1 MIIVYYYKHISNL
14 CRKDILMRYIKCG
27 CCGKMLDE
35 GYSIPSTDGVRR
47 YCCMDCKNYMESRRE
62 KPVEKIISNKPFE
75 TIPKRV
81 YVKPEAKPEVD
92 VKEVVEPAQEETL
105 TEKVVVTEEEPAPK
119 KTTTRKKKSTSKIT
133 VSE

>member
-1 MIIVYYYKHISNL
+1 
-14 CRKDILMRYIKCG
+14 
-27 CCGKMLDE
+27 
-35 GYSIPSTDGVRR
+35 
-47 YCCMDCKNYMESRRE
+47 MESRRE

-75 TIPKRV
+75 TIQKKI

-92 VKEVVEPAQEETL
+92 VKEVVEPEQEETP

-119 KTTTRKKKSTSKIT
+119 KTTTRKKKPTSKLT